1 MKNNPFIKRTIVILL
16 LINYFFAANGFAVE
30 KQFCCGKLTSINI
43 SLGNESKCP
52 MCSKNKNC
60 KKGCCNSKFI
70 FQKINDSQKKSE
82 LLKSNQTKFD
92 ILVFL
97 IPEYFQNNIENA
109 SVENII
115 TFTIPPL
122 LPHESV
128 FIVNRSIRI

>member
-1 MKNNPFIKRTIVILL
+1 MLL
-16 LINYFFAANGFAVE
+16 LSAYFFAANGYAVE

-60 KKGCCNSKFI
+60 KKGCCNSKFV
-70 FQKINDSQKKSE
+70 FQKISDSQKTSKQ
-82 LLKSNQTKFD
+82 LKTNQPKFN

-97 IPEYFQNNIENA
+97 LPEYLQSTLENT

-115 TFTIPPL
+115 ARTIPPL
-122 LPHESV
+122 LPHEPV
-128 FIVNRSIRI
+128 FIVNRTIRI